1 MWKKGVWILSECT
14 VATDNIDKFC
24 SILYGEI
31 FTFQNT
37 HFTLS
42 MHRYLRSFTL
52 AILHAFLNKSHLSLY
67 LNNSSQTHTPG
78 RHWMPKSA
86 RSKLKKNTL
95 YLCSPEDDTSSQQ
108 TPSST
113 DTYLQQAYIS
123 HVNTWKHL
131 KGRKKVFCRLPREG
145 DSSHIKIDVV
155 WNREQTGSDR
165 DQTGSQPSRLWA
177 PRPFYNDLR
186 FNLQYDWRHSL

>member
-1 MWKKGVWILSECT
+1 MGKSLHFKTRISHFPCTDTWGLLHWLFYMHSWI
-14 VATDNIDKFC
+14 K
-24 SILYGEI
+24 
-31 FTFQNT
+31 
-37 HFTLS
+37 
-42 MHRYLRSFTL
+42 
-52 AILHAFLNKSHLSLY
+52 AILVYIWIIPLKH
-67 LNNSSQTHTPG
+67 THT
-78 RHWMPKSA
+78 RETLNAKICEEQVE
-86 RSKLKKNTL
+86 KNTL

-108 TPSST
+108 THSPT

-131 KGRKKVFCRLPREG
+131 KGRKKVFCRLPHEG